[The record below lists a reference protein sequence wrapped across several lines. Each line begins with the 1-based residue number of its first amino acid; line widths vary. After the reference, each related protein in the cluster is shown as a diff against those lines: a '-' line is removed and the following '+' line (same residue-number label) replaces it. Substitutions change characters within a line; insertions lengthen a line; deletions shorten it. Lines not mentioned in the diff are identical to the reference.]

1 MISWTV
7 LQVYHLSETCGWMN
21 QKIATAV
28 SSSEDVK
35 YLEDASL
42 SVHRLAGVAT
52 GAEPSEQNIGFKADI
67 LYYRD
72 FYLLEILPFV
82 EVKSGE

>member
-1 MISWTV
+1 M
-7 LQVYHLSETCGWMN
+7 YHLSETCGWMN

-42 SVHRLAGVAT
+42 SVHRLASVAT

>member
-1 MISWTV
+1 M
-7 LQVYHLSETCGWMN
+7 
-21 QKIATAV
+21 
-28 SSSEDVK
+28 K
-35 YLEDASL
+35 YVEDASL
-42 SVHRLAGVAT
+42 LVHRSASVAP

-67 LYYRD
+67 LYYSD

>member
-1 MISWTV
+1 M
-7 LQVYHLSETCGWMN
+7 YHLSETCGWLN

-35 YLEDASL
+35 YVEDASL
-42 SVHRLAGVAT
+42 SVHRSASVAP

-67 LYYRD
+67 LYYSD

>member
-1 MISWTV
+1 M
-7 LQVYHLSETCGWMN
+7 YHLSETCGWMN

-42 SVHRLAGVAT
+42 SVHRLASVAT

-82 EVKSGE
+82 EVKSGK

>member
-1 MISWTV
+1 M
-7 LQVYHLSETCGWMN
+7 LRVYHLSETCGWLN
-21 QKIATAV
+21 QKIATTV

-35 YLEDASL
+35 YLRDISP
-42 SVHRLAGVAT
+42 SVHRSASVAT
-52 GAEPSEQNIGFKADI
+52 GTEPSEQNIGFKADI